1 MLQFFGQLLG
11 FSLRSGIPL
20 QLDMMPTFWRS
31 LLDMPLTNWSE
42 SKTFDSVT
50 NAYISLI
57 ESLTEESF
65 EEFLEE
71 NDWPKFT
78 YISLS
83 GDLVE
88 LCPGGADIHL
98 SWDNR
103 IEYLED
109 IKTLRLREWESK
121 ERFVHIKCGLGTIVP
136 LSFLQ
141 NTFSINDIEL
151 KLCGQ
156 PIVDVRYLKLH
167 TIYQVGITNTDQ
179 HIQFFWAALE
189 SFSQEELGK
198 FIKFACNQD
207 RIPMVSQEN
216 SNHIPP
222 YPMKI
227 APPDRR
233 DGMPDQQ
240 FIRVET
246 CMFMIKL
253 PRYTTFETMREKL
266 IYAIS
271 CALDPLSG

>member
-1 MLQFFGQLLG
+1 MTWLC
-11 FSLRSGIPL
+11 
-20 QLDMMPTFWRS
+20 
-31 LLDMPLTNWSE
+31 
-42 SKTFDSVT
+42 V
-50 NAYISLI
+50 
-57 ESLTEESF
+57 
-65 EEFLEE
+65 
-71 NDWPKFT
+71 
-78 YISLS
+78 SLS
-83 GDLVE
+83 H
-88 LCPGGADIHL
+88 LCTSLCFWTLCFTVGG
-98 SWDNR
+98 
-103 IEYLED
+103 
-109 IKTLRLREWESK
+109 WESK

-271 CALDPLSG
+271 CALDPLSGWYVLITITIQWRSCQSVLYRIRMYTKSAIVPVTKVCRIYILVQFPHQNPKMVAII